1 MVIAPRA
8 ISVRTECQGTT
19 CLDLGRTP
27 RPTKGWSGS
36 VKLRY
41 WRPEKFLRVRPAERL
56 NWPEEREDTPSQV
69 SRAVLNGTLP
79 EADNQI
85 GVSAAEQRAGGMWK
99 RRKIPSLSQ
108 NGDKPR
114 IGA

>member
-1 MVIAPRA
+1 MTKVYYTVDLLLVVDRVVEILMSQDGRGLVVIAPRA

-56 NWPEEREDTPSQV
+56 NWPEEREDTP
-69 SRAVLNGTLP
+69 LTGL
-79 EADNQI
+79 
-85 GVSAAEQRAGGMWK
+85 
-99 RRKIPSLSQ
+99 
-108 NGDKPR
+108 
-114 IGA
+114 